1 MNICNIITAAQWVLL
16 WGQRAWVQVPTL
28 PFLCCVTLGKSLNLC
43 FSLPIHKMWKTI
55 MPSSTLKRKEFMTR
69 SGLQCP
75 IWRLYLLEGYE
86 SENVGHLIHQALG
99 RRFYWAEEGR
109 AWLPSEQQCD
119 ACSRVMD
126 VCLVMLRSNGKQ
138 FRTYS
143 IILSG
148 LEHLSG
154 KSERVD
160 RTDEWIQIPLLPT
173 EKNRVCQTAH
183 F

>member
-1 MNICNIITAAQWVLL
+1 MKNQISIF
-16 WGQRAWVQVPTL
+16 GS
-28 PFLCCVTLGKSLNLC
+28 FLRVKPHLFYVEG
-43 FSLPIHKMWKTI
+43 
-55 MPSSTLKRKEFMTR
+55 TR
-69 SGLQCP
+69 IFCA
-75 IWRLYLLEGYE
+75 
-86 SENVGHLIHQALG
+86 V
-99 RRFYWAEEGR
+99 WAEIYLITPQCGDWLQNLWTEEVLSFNHTLYEGTYPFR
-109 AWLPSEQQCD
+109 KYSPSKQQWHMASTVQMRPQWEAISQNPSEQQCD